1 MAKRRLIPKSRIT
14 DNVELDSVKRE
25 SSRDLGNNFDVL
37 LQAQHCWD
45 GLRPYRE
52 ERSRNKRYTYGD
64 QWSDMVEDGNGKMIT
79 EEKYIMEQG
88 SIPLKNNLIRRLVR
102 TVMGVYRGQSKE
114 PTCTANDRD
123 EQKLGET
130 MSIALQCN
138 WKANRMQEVNGR
150 IFEEFLISGG
160 AFEKETYDWRNDKMD
175 CWSDMVSPNH
185 RGRNLNSVP
194 KQLSLYYG

>member
-1 MAKRRLIPKSRIT
+1 
-14 DNVELDSVKRE
+14 
-25 SSRDLGNNFDVL
+25 
-37 LQAQHCWD
+37 
-45 GLRPYRE
+45 
-52 ERSRNKRYTYGD
+52 
-64 QWSDMVEDGNGKMIT
+64 
-79 EEKYIMEQG
+79 MEQG

-160 AFEKETYDWRNDKMD
+160 AFEKETYRAQDR
-175 CWSDMVSPNH
+175 
-185 RGRNLNSVP
+185 
-194 KQLSLYYG
+194 